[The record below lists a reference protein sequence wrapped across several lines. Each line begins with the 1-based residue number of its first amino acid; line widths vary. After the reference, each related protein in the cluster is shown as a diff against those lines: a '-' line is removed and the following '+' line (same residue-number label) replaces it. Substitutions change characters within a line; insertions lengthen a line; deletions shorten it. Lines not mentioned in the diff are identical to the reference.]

1 MLMSWYLARERRNE
15 VGGET
20 LSFGSKTSYGHGRD
34 LQHGQR
40 LASREDGAVG
50 QRCLAE

>member
-1 MLMSWYLARERRNE
+1 MFMSWYLARERQNE

-20 LSFGSKTSYGHGRD
+20 LSFGSKTSCAHARD